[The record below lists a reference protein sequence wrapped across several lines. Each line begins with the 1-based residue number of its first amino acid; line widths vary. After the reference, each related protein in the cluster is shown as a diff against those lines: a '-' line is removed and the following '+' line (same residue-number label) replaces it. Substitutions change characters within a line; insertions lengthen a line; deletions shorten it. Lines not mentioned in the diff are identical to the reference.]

1 MVFFNTT
8 KKLILEI
15 DEFFDAI
22 DNGALVFKEG
32 VRNYLKGDTDKFAEN
47 LITID
52 NLESKADSIRR
63 KVENDLYAHSLLP
76 QYRGDILRL
85 MEKCDDIL
93 DIMKEDL
100 YQFDVETPLIP
111 RKLHTD
117 ILKLTKI
124 SVSAIDALIPAARAF
139 FKDPL
144 TVKDKLHRVYFFEK
158 EADKLANNIKRKV
171 FHEFPNLKLSE
182 KIHLRYFT
190 LHIENVS
197 DAAEVV
203 ADILSILAIKRIV

>member
-1 MVFFNTT
+1 MAFFNTT

-15 DEFFDAI
+15 DEFFNAI
-22 DNGALVFKEG
+22 DNGSLVFKEG
-32 VRNYLKGDTDKFAEN
+32 VSNYLNGHTEKFADNIKSIEN
-47 LITID
+47 L
-52 NLESKADSIRR
+52 EAKADSIRR

-76 QYRGDILRL
+76 QYRGDVLRL

-93 DIMKEDL
+93 DIIKENL
-100 YQFDVETPLIP
+100 SQFDVEIP
-111 RKLHTD
+111 RIPKKLHAD
-117 ILKLTKI
+117 FLKLTKI

-139 FKDPL
+139 FKDPT
-144 TVKDKLHRVYFFEK
+144 TVKDKIHRVYFFEK

>member
-1 MVFFNTT
+1 MAFFNIT
-8 KKLILEI
+8 KKLILDI
-15 DEFFDAI
+15 DEFFSLI

-32 VRNYLKGDTDKFAEN
+32 VGNYLKGDNEKFN
-47 LITID
+47 D
-52 NLESKADSIRR
+52 NLKAIDDLETKADNIRR

-76 QYRGDILRL
+76 QYRGDVLRM
-85 MEKCDDIL
+85 MEKCDDML
-93 DIMKEDL
+93 DIMKENL
-100 YQFDVETPLIP
+100 YQFDVEIPLIP
-111 RKLHTD
+111 QKLHTD

-139 FKDPL
+139 FKEPVA
-144 TVKDKLHRVYFFEK
+144 VKDKIHRVYFFEK
-158 EADKLANNIKRKV
+158 EADKLANDIKRKV
-171 FHEFPNLKLSE
+171 FHELQNLKLSE

>member
-1 MVFFNTT
+1 MAFFNTT
-8 KKLILEI
+8 KKLILDI
-15 DEFFDAI
+15 DDFFDSV
-22 DNGALVFKEG
+22 DNGSLVFKDG
-32 VRNYLKGDTDKFAEN
+32 VRNYLKGNMEKFS
-47 LITID
+47 D
-52 NLESKADSIRR
+52 NLKDIDEIEGKADSIRR

-76 QYRGDILRL
+76 QYRGDVLRL

-93 DIMKEDL
+93 DIMKENL
-100 YQFDVETPLIP
+100 YQFDVEIPLIP
-111 RKLHTD
+111 KKLHED

-139 FKDPL
+139 FKDPAA
-144 TVKDKLHRVYFFEK
+144 VKDKIHRVYFFET

-171 FHEFPNLKLSE
+171 FHDSPNLKLSE

>member
-1 MVFFNTT
+1 MAFFNTT

-22 DNGALVFKEG
+22 DNGSLVFKEG
-32 VRNYLKGDTDKFAEN
+32 VRNYLKGDADMFAEN
-47 LITID
+47 LNAID
-52 NLESKADSIRR
+52 RFEAKADSLRR

-76 QYRGDILRL
+76 QYRGDVLRL
-85 MEKCDDIL
+85 MEKCDDMM
-93 DIMKEDL
+93 DIMKENL
-100 YQFDVETPLIP
+100 YQFDVEIP
-111 RKLHTD
+111 VIPKKLHED

-124 SVSAIDALIPAARAF
+124 SVSAVDTLIPAARAF

-144 TVKDKLHRVYFFEK
+144 TVKDKIHRVYFFEK

-197 DAAEVV
+197 DAAEFV

>member
-1 MVFFNTT
+1 MAFFNTT

-15 DEFFDAI
+15 DEFFDSI
-22 DNGALVFKEG
+22 DNGSLVFKEG
-32 VRNYLKGDTDKFAEN
+32 VSNYIKGNKDKFEEN
-47 LITID
+47 IQVID
-52 NLESKADSIRR
+52 KLETKADSIRR

-76 QYRGDILRL
+76 QYRGDVLRL
-85 MEKCDDIL
+85 LEKCDDLL
-93 DIMKEDL
+93 DIMKENL
-100 YQFDVETPLIP
+100 YQFDVEIPLIP
-111 RKLHTD
+111 KKLHTD

-124 SVSAIDALIPAARAF
+124 SVSAIDTLIPAARAF
-139 FKDPL
+139 FKDPAA
-144 TVKDKLHRVYFFEK
+144 VKDKIHRVYFFEK
-158 EADKLANNIKRKV
+158 EADKLANDIKRKV
-171 FHEFPNLKLSE
+171 FHDFPNLKLSE

>member
-1 MVFFNTT
+1 MAFFNTT

-22 DNGALVFKEG
+22 DNGSLVFKEG
-32 VRNYLKGDTDKFAEN
+32 VSNYLKGDTDKFAEN
-47 LITID
+47 LKAID
-52 NLESKADSIRR
+52 KLEAKADSIRR

-76 QYRGDILRL
+76 QHRGDILRL
-85 MEKCDDIL
+85 MEKCDDTL
-93 DIMKEDL
+93 DLMKENL
-100 YQFDVETPLIP
+100 YQFDVEIPLIP
-111 RKLHTD
+111 KKLNTD
-117 ILKLTKI
+117 ILKLAKI

-144 TVKDKLHRVYFFEK
+144 TVKDKIHRVYFFEK

-197 DAAEVV
+197 DAAEV
-203 ADILSILAIKRIV
+203 

>member
-1 MVFFNTT
+1 MAFFNTT

-15 DEFFDAI
+15 DEFFNAI
-22 DNGALVFKEG
+22 DNGAIVFKEG
-32 VRNYLKGDTDKFAEN
+32 VSNYLKGNTEKFTEN
-47 LITID
+47 IETID
-52 NLESKADSIRR
+52 KLESRADSIRR
-63 KVENDLYAHSLLP
+63 KIENDLYAHSLLP
-76 QYRGDILRL
+76 QYRGDVLRL

-93 DIMKEDL
+93 DMMKENL
-100 YQFDVETPLIP
+100 YQFDIEIP
-111 RKLHTD
+111 RIPKKLHAD

-124 SVSAIDALIPAARAF
+124 SVSAIDTLIPAARAF
-139 FKDPL
+139 FKDPSA
-144 TVKDKLHRVYFFEK
+144 VKDKIHRVYFFEK

-171 FHEFPNLKLSE
+171 FHEYPNLKLSE

-197 DAAEVV
+197 DTAEIV

>member
-1 MVFFNTT
+1 MAFFNTT

-22 DNGALVFKEG
+22 DNGSLVFKEG
-32 VRNYLKGDTDKFAEN
+32 VSNYLKGDMDKFAEN
-47 LITID
+47 LKAID
-52 NLESKADSIRR
+52 EFEAKADSIRR

-76 QYRGDILRL
+76 QYRGDVLRL
-85 MEKCDDIL
+85 MEKCDDML

-100 YQFDVETPLIP
+100 YQFDVEIPLIP
-111 RKLHTD
+111 KKIHAD

-124 SVSAIDALIPAARAF
+124 SVSAIDTLIPAARAF
-139 FKDPL
+139 FKDPIS
-144 TVKDKLHRVYFFEK
+144 VKDKIHRVYFFEK

-171 FHEFPNLKLSE
+171 FHEIPTLKLSE

>member
-1 MVFFNTT
+1 MAFFNTT

-22 DNGALVFKEG
+22 DNGSLVFKEG
-32 VRNYLKGDTDKFAEN
+32 VSNYIKGNQEQFEENIKAIDK
-47 LITID
+47 
-52 NLESKADSIRR
+52 LEAKADSIRR

-85 MEKCDDIL
+85 MEKCDDML
-93 DIMKEDL
+93 DIMKENL
-100 YQFDVETPLIP
+100 YQFDVEIPLIP
-111 RKLHTD
+111 KKLHTD

-124 SVSAIDALIPAARAF
+124 SVSAIDTLIPAARAF
-139 FKDPL
+139 FKDPA
-144 TVKDKLHRVYFFEK
+144 TVKDKIHRVYFFER

-171 FHEFPNLKLSE
+171 FHELPNLKLSE

>member
-1 MVFFNTT
+1 MAFFNTT
-8 KKLILEI
+8 KKLILDI

-22 DNGALVFKEG
+22 DNGSLVFKEG
-32 VRNYLKGDTDKFAEN
+32 VGNYLKGDQNKFAEN
-47 LITID
+47 LKAID
-52 NLESKADSIRR
+52 KFEVKADSIRR
-63 KVENDLYAHSLLP
+63 KVENNLYAHSLLP
-76 QYRGDILRL
+76 QYRGDVLRL
-85 MEKCDDIL
+85 MEKCDDML

-100 YQFDVETPLIP
+100 YQFDVEIPLIP
-111 RKLHTD
+111 KKLHAD
-117 ILKLTKI
+117 IIKLTKI

-139 FKDPL
+139 FKDPAA
-144 TVKDKLHRVYFFEK
+144 VKDKIHRVYFFEK
-158 EADKLANNIKRKV
+158 EVDKLANNIKRKV
-171 FHEFPNLKLSE
+171 FHEFPDLKLSE

>member
-1 MVFFNTT
+1 MAFFNTT

-22 DNGALVFKEG
+22 DNGSLVFKEG
-32 VRNYLKGDTDKFAEN
+32 VSNYLIGDTDKFEEN
-47 LITID
+47 IQVID
-52 NLESKADSIRR
+52 RLEAKADSIRR

-93 DIMKEDL
+93 DIMKENL
-100 YQFDVETPLIP
+100 YQFDVEIPLIP
-111 RKLHTD
+111 KKLHTD

-124 SVSAIDALIPAARAF
+124 SVSAIETLIPAARAF

-144 TVKDKLHRVYFFEK
+144 TVKDKIHRVYFFEK

-171 FHEFPNLKLSE
+171 FHDFPTLKLSE

>member
-1 MVFFNTT
+1 MAFFNTT

-22 DNGALVFKEG
+22 DNGSLVFKEG
-32 VRNYLKGDTDKFAEN
+32 VSNYLKGDTDKFAEN
-47 LITID
+47 LKAID
-52 NLESKADSIRR
+52 KLEAKADSIRR

-76 QYRGDILRL
+76 QHRGDILRL
-85 MEKCDDIL
+85 MEKCDDTL
-93 DIMKEDL
+93 DLMKENL
-100 YQFDVETPLIP
+100 YQFDVEIPLIP
-111 RKLHTD
+111 KKLNTD
-117 ILKLTKI
+117 ILKLAKI

-144 TVKDKLHRVYFFEK
+144 TVKDKIHRVYFFEK

-171 FHEFPNLKLSE
+171 FHEFPNLTLSE

>member
-1 MVFFNTT
+1 MAFFNST

-15 DEFFDAI
+15 DEFFDSI
-22 DNGALVFKEG
+22 DNGSLVFKEG
-32 VRNYLKGDTDKFAEN
+32 VRNYLRGDQEKFEEN
-47 LITID
+47 IRDID
-52 NLESKADSIRR
+52 NLEGKADSLRR
-63 KVENDLYAHSLLP
+63 KVENDLYSHSLLP
-76 QYRGDILRL
+76 QYRGDVLRL
-85 MEKCDDIL
+85 MEKCDDML
-93 DIMKEDL
+93 DIMKENL
-100 YQFDVETPLIP
+100 CQFDVEIPLIP
-111 RKLHTD
+111 KKLHAD

-139 FKDPL
+139 FKDPAS
-144 TVKDKLHRVYFFEK
+144 VKDKIHRVYFFET
-158 EADKLANNIKRKV
+158 EADKLANNIKRKI
-171 FHEFPNLKLSE
+171 FHDSPNLKLSE

>member
-1 MVFFNTT
+1 MAFFNTT

-22 DNGALVFKEG
+22 DNGSLVFKEG
-32 VRNYLKGDTDKFAEN
+32 VGNYLKGDTDKFAEN
-47 LITID
+47 LIAID
-52 NLESKADSIRR
+52 RFEAKADSIRR

-76 QYRGDILRL
+76 QYRGDVLRL
-85 MEKCDDIL
+85 MEKCDDML

-100 YQFDVETPLIP
+100 YQFDVEIPLIP
-111 RKLHTD
+111 KKLHAD

-124 SVSAIDALIPAARAF
+124 SVSTIDTLIPAARAF
-139 FKDPL
+139 FKDPA
-144 TVKDKLHRVYFFEK
+144 TVKDKIHRVYFFEK

-182 KIHLRYFT
+182 KIHLRYIT

-197 DAAEVV
+197 DAAETV

>member
-8 KKLILEI
+8 RKLILEI

-22 DNGALVFKEG
+22 DNGSLVFKEG
-32 VRNYLKGDTDKFAEN
+32 VSNYLKGDKDKFAEN
-47 LITID
+47 IKAID
-52 NLESKADSIRR
+52 DLEDKADNIRR

-76 QYRGDILRL
+76 QYRGDVLRL
-85 MEKCDDIL
+85 MEKCDDML
-93 DIMKEDL
+93 DIMKGNL
-100 YQFDVETPLIP
+100 YQFDVEIPLIP
-111 RKLHTD
+111 KKLHTD

-124 SVSAIDALIPAARAF
+124 SVSAIDTLIPAARAF

-144 TVKDKLHRVYFFEK
+144 TVKDKIHRVYFFEK
-158 EADKLANNIKRKV
+158 EADKLANDIKRKV
-171 FHEFPNLKLSE
+171 FHEFPTLKLSE

>member
-32 VRNYLKGDTDKFAEN
+32 VSNYLKGDTDKFA
-47 LITID
+47 D
-52 NLESKADSIRR
+52 NLKAIDMFEAKADSIRR

-85 MEKCDDIL
+85 MEKCDDTL
-93 DIMKEDL
+93 DIMKENL
-100 YQFDVETPLIP
+100 YQFDVEIPLIP
-111 RKLHTD
+111 KKLHTD

-124 SVSAIDALIPAARAF
+124 SVSAIEALIPAARAF

-144 TVKDKLHRVYFFEK
+144 TVKDKIHRVYFFEK
-158 EADKLANNIKRKV
+158 EADKLANDIKRKV
-171 FHEFPNLKLSE
+171 FHEFPDLKLSE
-182 KIHLRYFT
+182 KTHLRYFT